1 MNMKSG
7 NHVNSGWPTALGGL
21 AIACA
26 LSAPAAAQ
34 DWPDEELVVSV
45 VVPYSAGGG
54 TDSAVRPLIEELRN
68 HLPARIQINNI
79 GGAASSQGTNE
90 VLNLPADGY
99 TLLVSGT
106 HTIGATMQGLTDG
119 YHALDQVVALNWDP
133 FIIAVLENRPYDTME
148 QLVDAAKEKPGS
160 ICLGNAGMG
169 GATGVASVAI
179 NLAFDGVFNVT
190 PFDGGQNLRTD
201 VLGGR
206 CEAGIFSQSEILSN
220 RADLR
225 PLVILTEE
233 HSRLE
238 GLADVPNLVEA
249 GYETLDVPGGSFRS
263 IAVRKGTPEEVQ
275 QIIADAFE
283 AAFSSEAYTAFM
295 DEQGIIPTFSKGAE
309 AAAYFDALV
318 EGYEPIVRASGLYR
332 DK

>member
-1 MNMKSG
+1 MARKNGSSG
-7 NHVNSGWPTALGGL
+7 TCLAMAG
-21 AIACA
+21 AIATV
-26 LSAPAAAQ
+26 LGAAGTTVAQ

-68 HLPARIQINNI
+68 HLPSRIQVNNI
-79 GGAASSQGTNE
+79 GGAASAQGTNE
-90 VLNLPADGY
+90 VLGLPADGY

-106 HTIGATMQGLTDG
+106 HTIGATMQNLTEG
-119 YHALDQVVALNWDP
+119 YHQLDQVVALNWDP
-133 FIIAVLENRPYDTME
+133 FIIAVLKERPYDSME
-148 QLVDAAKEKPGS
+148 ELVEAAKAAPGS

-169 GATGVASVAI
+169 GATGIASVAI

-206 CEAGIFSQSEILSN
+206 CEAGIFSQSEILAN
-220 RADLR
+220 RDVLA

-238 GLADVPNLVEA
+238 DLADVPNLAEA
-249 GYETLDVPGGSFRS
+249 GHANLDVPGGSFRS
-263 IAVRKGTPEEVQ
+263 IAVRKGTPEEVKET
-275 QIIADAFE
+275 IARAFD
-283 AAFSSEAYTAFM
+283 AAFHSDAYTTFM
-295 DEQGIIPTFSKGAE
+295 DEQGIIPAFATGEEAE
-309 AAAYFDALV
+309 AYFGRLV
-318 EGYEPIVRASGLYR
+318 EGYEPIVREAGLYR
-332 DK
+332 DE

>member
-1 MNMKSG
+1 MKS
-7 NHVNSGWPTALGGL
+7 NNRVTSGWSKVLGG
-21 AIACA
+21 IAAACV
-26 LSAPAAAQ
+26 LSGYAQAQ
-34 DWPDEELVVSV
+34 DWPNEELVISV
-45 VVPYSAGGG
+45 VVPYAAGGG
-54 TDSAVRPLIEELRN
+54 TDAAVRPLIEELRN

-79 GGAASSQGTNE
+79 GGAASAQGTNE

-106 HTIGATMQGLTDG
+106 HTIGATMQGLTNG
-119 YHALDQVVALNWDP
+119 YHELDQVAALNWDP
-133 FIIAVLENRPYDTME
+133 FIIAVLEDKPYDTME
-148 QLVDAAKEKPGS
+148 ELIAAAAENPGR

-190 PFDGGQNLRTD
+190 PFDGGQSLRTD

-206 CEAGIFSQSEILSN
+206 CEAGVFSQSEILSN
-220 RADLR
+220 RDELR

-238 GLADVPNLVEA
+238 GLSDVPNLAEA
-249 GYETLDVPGGSFRS
+249 GYENLDVPGGSFRS
-263 IAVRKGTPEEVQ
+263 IAVRQGTPEDVQ

-283 AAFSSEAYTAFM
+283 AAFNSDAHVAFM

-309 AAAYFDALV
+309 AKAYFEDLI

>member
-1 MNMKSG
+1 MELTKQMVTRLSA
-7 NHVNSGWPTALGGL
+7 VLGGL
-21 AIACA
+21 AAVLAQSI
-26 LSAPAAAQ
+26 PAAAQ
-34 DWPDEELVVSV
+34 DWPNEELVISI

-54 TDSAVRPLIEELRN
+54 TDSAIRPLIEEVRN
-68 HLPARIQINNI
+68 HLPARLQINNI
-79 GGAASSQGTNE
+79 GGAASAQGTNE
-90 VLNLPADGY
+90 VLSLPADGY

-119 YHALDQVVALNWDP
+119 YHQLDQVAALNWDP
-133 FIIAVLENRPYDTME
+133 FIIAVLEKQPYDTME
-148 QLVDAAKEKPGS
+148 QLVATARENPGS

-206 CEAGIFSQSEILSN
+206 CQAGIFSQSEILSN
-220 RADLR
+220 RAELR
-225 PLVILTEE
+225 PLVILTEA

-238 GLADVPNLVEA
+238 GLSEVPNLAEA
-249 GYETLDVPGGSFRS
+249 GYENLAVPGGSFRS
-263 IAVRKGTPEEVQ
+263 IAVRKGTLPEIQ
-275 QIIADAFE
+275 SIIANAFE
-283 AAFSSEAYTAFM
+283 AAFNSEAYTAFM
-295 DEQGIIPTFSKGAE
+295 DAQGIIPTFSKGDE
-309 AAAYFDALV
+309 ASAYFEGLV
-318 EGYEPIVRASGLYR
+318 EGYEPILRASGLYR

>member
-1 MNMKSG
+1 MNMRK
-7 NHVNSGWPTALGGL
+7 HAARRCTAALGAVTLSCVL
-21 AIACA
+21 AAGA
-26 LSAPAAAQ
+26 VAQ
-34 DWPDEELVVSV
+34 DWPNEELVISV

-68 HLPARIQINNI
+68 HLPARIQGNNI
-79 GGAASSQGTNE
+79 GGAASAQGTNE

-106 HTIGATMQGLTDG
+106 HTIGATMQGLTEG
-119 YHALDQVVALNWDP
+119 YHELDQVAALNWDP
-133 FIIAVLENRPYDTME
+133 FIIAVLKERPYDTME
-148 QLVDAAKEKPGS
+148 GLVEAARENPGR

-190 PFDGGQNLRTD
+190 PFNGGQNLRTD

-220 RADLR
+220 QDVLQ
-225 PLVILTEE
+225 PLVILTDE

-238 GLADVPNLVEA
+238 SLADVPNLAEA
-249 GYETLDVPGGSFRS
+249 GYENLDVPGGSFRS

-275 QIIADAFE
+275 QTIADAFE
-283 AAFSSEAYTAFM
+283 AAFNSEAYTTFM
-295 DEQGIIPTFSKGAE
+295 DEQGIIPAFATMDEAE
-309 AAAYFDALV
+309 AYFGDLV
-318 EGYEPIVRASGLYR
+318 EGYEPIVRESGLYR
-332 DK
+332 DE

>member
-1 MNMKSG
+1 MNKKHHIFFG
-7 NHVNSGWPTALGGL
+7 RATVL
-21 AIACA
+21 AAMA
-26 LSAPAAAQ
+26 VAGAMAAPAHAQ
-34 DWPDEELVVSV
+34 DWPNEELVVSI

-68 HLPARIQINNI
+68 HLPARVQVNNI
-79 GGAASSQGTNE
+79 GGAASAQGTNE

-106 HTIGATMQGLTDG
+106 HTIGATMQGLTEG
-119 YHALDQVVALNWDP
+119 YHQLEQVAALNWDP
-133 FIIAVLENRPYDTME
+133 FIIAVLEERPYDTME
-148 QLVDAAKEKPGS
+148 DLVAAATENPGS

-220 RADLR
+220 QEELR
-225 PLVILTEE
+225 PLVILTED

-238 GLADVPNLVEA
+238 ALADVPNLAEA
-249 GYETLDVPGGSFRS
+249 GYENLDVPGGSFRS
-263 IAVRKGTPEEVQ
+263 IAVREGTPDEVKQ
-275 QIIADAFE
+275 VLADALE
-283 AAFSSEAYTAFM
+283 AAFNSEAYTSFM
-295 DEQGIIPTFSKGAE
+295 DEQGIIPTFATGDE
-309 AAAYFDALV
+309 AGAYFQNLV

-332 DK
+332 E